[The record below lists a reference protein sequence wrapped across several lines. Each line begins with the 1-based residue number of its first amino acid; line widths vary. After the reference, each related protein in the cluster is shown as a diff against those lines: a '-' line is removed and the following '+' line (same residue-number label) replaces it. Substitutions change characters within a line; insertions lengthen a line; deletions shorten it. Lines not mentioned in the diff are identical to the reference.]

1 MASRVWEELNLTEDG
16 PPTTLISGKTQVVLK
31 SEGHIVDALHLLDVL
46 NRRGL
51 DVTTFNIIN
60 DTNQPLFE
68 IIYRPHTSIWTGSAF
83 RMLLLIFVLF
93 LATIFQNGWQPAW
106 SQTMDLWKS
115 LMCPE

>member
-1 MASRVWEELNLTEDG
+1 MVVHDMFFMVRVNS
-16 PPTTLISGKTQVVLK
+16 PRVQ
-31 SEGHIVDALHLLDVL
+31 GHIVDALHLLDVL